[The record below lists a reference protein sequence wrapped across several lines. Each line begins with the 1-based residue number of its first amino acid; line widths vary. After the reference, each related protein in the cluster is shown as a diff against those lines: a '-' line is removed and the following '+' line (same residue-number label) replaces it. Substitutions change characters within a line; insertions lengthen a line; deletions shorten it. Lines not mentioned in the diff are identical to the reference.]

1 MVNEVTEAKR
11 VAAKDDATTIDE
23 LRQLVRTFVTQREW
37 ESYHDPKSLA
47 MSIAIEAAELM
58 EHFQWLTTEQSRKL
72 LEDEGPRWQ
81 IEDELADVFIYVLA
95 FANTMETELSQIAQ
109 RKMARNQHRF
119 PVEKVIGKLGD
130 ADNGTSPKNQES

>member
-1 MVNEVTEAKR
+1 MANEVTEAQR
-11 VAAKDDATTIDE
+11 GTAQDDATTIDE
-23 LRQLVRTFVTQREW
+23 LRQVVRTFVAQREW
-37 ESYHDPKSLA
+37 NSYHDLKSLA

-58 EHFQWLTTEQSRKL
+58 EHFQWLTTEQSGKL

-95 FANTMETELSQIAQ
+95 FANTMGTELSEIVQ

-119 PVEKVIGKLGD
+119 PVEKVIGRLGD
-130 ADNGTSPKNQES
+130 ADDRTSLKNQES